1 MIQPNDARTQQE
13 IFERELSARFA
24 FETMLSATLV
34 TAAAAIPVSF
44 VLGLAAAVRDGVA
57 LSRLG
62 MIALDAL
69 SLGFVI
75 FLGGFVGAVVFGVPF
90 FLVLERLKRR
100 TGAHYVLAGIL
111 VNAIAFVI
119 LVGRAPLLQNPFEYL
134 YLLPGGVI
142 ALLFLRRIGPVWR
155 ATKTD
160 LAPPEP
166 GVVVRL
172 H

>member
-1 MIQPNDARTQQE
+1 MIQPNNARTQQE

-24 FETMLSATLV
+24 FETMLAATLLTA
-34 TAAAAIPVSF
+34 TAAMPVSF
-44 VLGLAAAVRDGVA
+44 VLGLAAAVLDGAA
-57 LSRLG
+57 LSRLVV
-62 MIALDAL
+62 MAVDAL

-75 FLGGFVGAVVFGVPF
+75 FLGGFVGAVVFGVPV

-119 LVGRAPLLQNPFEYL
+119 LVGRAPLLQNPAEFL

-142 ALLFLRRIGPVWR
+142 ALLFLRRMAPVWR
-155 ATKTD
+155 ATETD
-160 LAPPEP
+160 PAPPESSA
-166 GVVVRL
+166 VVRL